1 MINSWKENIRIID
14 SPGIKGFGLVDI
26 SKNELGDYHI
36 YTLNE
41 KHDLGAKENITVRM
55 YGPLDIG

>member
-1 MINSWKENIRIID
+1 MAAQNDASSMMD
-14 SPGIKGFGLVDI
+14 
-26 SKNELGDYHI
+26 KNELGDYHI

-55 YGPLDIG
+55 